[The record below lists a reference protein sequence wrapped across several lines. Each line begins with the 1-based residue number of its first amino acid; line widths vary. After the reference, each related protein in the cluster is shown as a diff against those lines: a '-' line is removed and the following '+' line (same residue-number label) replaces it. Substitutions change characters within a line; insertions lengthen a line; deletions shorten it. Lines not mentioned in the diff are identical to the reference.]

1 MQEDDSK
8 MQILKKLSAM
18 ALTMLLAVSS
28 VCAIPVYAQEYSSN
42 GATLTASWDAKAKKL
57 SLNES
62 GVRFE
67 EENIVPGDRINSQ
80 VVVKN
85 ETGADVTLS
94 LIRVENAN
102 NTQPDLYQYMTASIT
117 QGNQSLYAGNM
128 VNGTTGPVTKEIPL
142 AKGETKTVYITVEMP
157 NTVGN
162 EAQGGTMDT
171 NWVWQVYMQNEP
183 ITDTV
188 SNNKQSEPT
197 QPPQVA
203 IVTTPSS
210 ANKSIQ
216 SGVDDVFHSESTQVA
231 FVVLVAAFVVVAVL
245 LVKSSK
251 DEKKSKPAV
260 IDGECKVAEDD
271 KSEDK

>member
-1 MQEDDSK
+1 MQL
-8 MQILKKLSAM
+8 MKKIGAM
-18 ALTMLLAVSS
+18 ALTAVLAISS
-28 VCAIPVYAQEYSSN
+28 FCTVPAYAQDYNSD
-42 GATLTASWDAKAKKL
+42 GATLTASWDAKTKKL

-62 GVRFE
+62 GILFDE
-67 EENIVPGDRINSQ
+67 KDIVPGDKINSQ

-85 ETGADVTLS
+85 DTGTDVTVS

-102 NTQPDLYQYMTASIT
+102 NTQPDLYQYMTASVT
-117 QGNQSLYAGNM
+117 QGNQSLYVGNM
-128 VNGTTGPVTKEIPL
+128 VNGATGPVTKAIPL
-142 AKGETKTVYITVEMP
+142 AKGESKTLYISVELP

-183 ITDTV
+183 VTDTGNNG
-188 SNNKQSEPT
+188 NNKQPEPT
-197 QPPQVA
+197 QSPQVA

-231 FVVLVAAFVVVAVL
+231 FVVLVAAFVAVAVL
-245 LVKSSK
+245 LVKSNK
-251 DEKKSKPAV
+251 DEKKSKPAI
-260 IDGECKVAEDD
+260 IDGECKAVEDD
-271 KSEDK
+271 KNEDK

>member
-1 MQEDDSK
+1 

-28 VCAIPVYAQEYSSN
+28 VCAIPVYAQDYNSN

-62 GVRFE
+62 GVLFE

-85 ETGADVTLS
+85 ETGADVTVS

-102 NTQPDLYQYMTASIT
+102 NTQPHLYQYMTASIT

>member
-1 MQEDDSK
+1 

-28 VCAIPVYAQEYSSN
+28 VCAIPVYAQDYNSN

-62 GVRFE
+62 GVLFE

-85 ETGADVTLS
+85 ETGADVTVS

-203 IVTTPSS
+203 IVTAPSS

>member
-1 MQEDDSK
+1 
-8 MQILKKLSAM
+8 MQILKKLGAM

-28 VCAIPVYAQEYSSN
+28 VCAIPVYAQDYNSN
-42 GATLTASWDAKAKKL
+42 GGTLTASWDAKAKKV

-62 GVRFE
+62 GVLFE

-85 ETGADVTLS
+85 DTGTDVTVS

-117 QGNQSLYAGNM
+117 QGNQTLYAGNM
-128 VNGTTGPVTKEIPL
+128 VNGTTGPVTKEISL

-162 EAQGGTMDT
+162 EAQGGTMET

-183 ITDTV
+183 VTDTGNS
-188 SNNKQSEPT
+188 SNNKQPEPT

-216 SGVDDVFHSESTQVA
+216 SGVDDVFHSESTNYVLFGLTIAFAIVA
-231 FVVLVAAFVVVAVL
+231 L
-245 LVKSSK
+245 LFVKSNR
-251 DEKKSKPAV
+251 DEKKANSVKT
-260 IDGECKVAEDD
+260 IDWECKAVDED

>member
-1 MQEDDSK
+1 

-28 VCAIPVYAQEYSSN
+28 VCAIPVYAQDYNSN

-62 GVRFE
+62 GVLFE

-85 ETGADVTLS
+85 ETGADVTVS

-102 NTQPDLYQYMTASIT
+102 NTQPDLYQYLTASIT

>member
-1 MQEDDSK
+1 MR
-8 MQILKKLSAM
+8 ILKKLSAM
-18 ALTMLLAVSS
+18 ALTLLLAVSS
-28 VCAIPVYAQEYSSN
+28 VCAIPVYAQDYSNN
-42 GATLTASWDAKAKKL
+42 GATLTASWDAKSKKL

-62 GVRFE
+62 GVLFE
-67 EENIVPGDRINSQ
+67 ENNIVPGDRINSQ

-85 ETGADVTLS
+85 DTGMDVTVS
-94 LIRVENAN
+94 LIRVENTN
-102 NTQPDLYQYMTASIT
+102 NTKPDLYQYMTTSIT
-117 QGNQSLYAGNM
+117 QGNQTLYAGKM
-128 VNGTTGPVTKEIPL
+128 VNGTTGPITKAISL

-157 NTVGN
+157 TTVGN

-171 NWVWQVYMQNEP
+171 NWVWQVYMDKEP
-183 ITDTV
+183 VTDTG
-188 SNNKQSEPT
+188 NNNGNDNKQPEPT

-251 DEKKSKPAV
+251 GEKKAKPAV

>member
-1 MQEDDSK
+1 MR
-8 MQILKKLSAM
+8 ILKKLSAM
-18 ALTMLLAVSS
+18 ALTLLLAVSS
-28 VCAIPVYAQEYSSN
+28 VCAIPVYAQDYSNN
-42 GATLTASWDAKAKKL
+42 GATLTASWDAKSKKL

-62 GVRFE
+62 GVLFE
-67 EENIVPGDRINSQ
+67 ENNIVPGDRINSQ

-85 ETGADVTLS
+85 DTGTDVTVS
-94 LIRVENAN
+94 LIRVENTN
-102 NTQPDLYQYMTASIT
+102 NTKPDLYQYMTTSIT
-117 QGNQSLYAGNM
+117 QGNQSLYAGKM
-128 VNGTTGPVTKEIPL
+128 VNGTTGPVTKEISL

-183 ITDTV
+183 VTDTG
-188 SNNKQSEPT
+188 NNNGNNSKQPGPT

-216 SGVDDVFHSESTQVA
+216 SGVDDVFHSESTNY
-231 FVVLVAAFVVVAVL
+231 VL
-245 LVKSSK
+245 LGLTLAFAIVALLFVKSNY
-251 DEKKSKPAV
+251 DEKKANSVKT
-260 IDGECKVAEDD
+260 IDGECKAVEDD
-271 KSEDK
+271 KDEDK

>member
-1 MQEDDSK
+1 
-8 MQILKKLSAM
+8 MQILKKLGAM

-28 VCAIPVYAQEYSSN
+28 VCAIPVYAQDYNSN

-62 GVRFE
+62 GVLFE

-85 ETGADVTLS
+85 ETGADVTVS

-117 QGNQSLYAGNM
+117 QGNQTLYAGNM
-128 VNGTTGPVTKEIPL
+128 VNGTTGPVTKEISL

-157 NTVGN
+157 TTVGN

-171 NWVWQVYMQNEP
+171 NWVWQVYMDKEP
-183 ITDTV
+183 VTDTG
-188 SNNKQSEPT
+188 NNNGNDNKQPEPT

>member
-1 MQEDDSK
+1 

-18 ALTMLLAVSS
+18 ALTLLLAVSS
-28 VCAIPVYAQEYSSN
+28 VCAIPVYAQDYNSN

-62 GVRFE
+62 GVLFE

-85 ETGADVTLS
+85 DTGTDVTVS
-94 LIRVENAN
+94 LIRVENTN
-102 NTQPDLYQYMTASIT
+102 NTKPDLYQYMTTSIT
-117 QGNQSLYAGNM
+117 QGNQSLYAGKM
-128 VNGTTGPVTKEIPL
+128 VNGTTGPVTKEASL

-157 NTVGN
+157 TTVGN

-171 NWVWQVYMQNEP
+171 NWVWQVYMDKEP
-183 ITDTV
+183 VTDIG
-188 SNNKQSEPT
+188 NNNGNDNKQPEPT

-216 SGVDDVFHSESTQVA
+216 SGVDDVFHSDSTQVA

-245 LVKSSK
+245 FMKSNK
-251 DEKKSKPAV
+251 DEKKTKSAT
-260 IDGECKVAEDD
+260 IDGEYKAVEDG
-271 KSEDK
+271 KTEDK

>member
-1 MQEDDSK
+1 

-28 VCAIPVYAQEYSSN
+28 VCAIPVYAQDYNSN

-62 GVRFE
+62 GVLFE

-85 ETGADVTLS
+85 ETGADVTVS

-251 DEKKSKPAV
+251 DEKKSKPTV

>member
-1 MQEDDSK
+1 
-8 MQILKKLSAM
+8 MQIFKKLGAM

-28 VCAIPVYAQEYSSN
+28 VCAIPVYAQDYNSN

-57 SLNES
+57 TLNES
-62 GVRFE
+62 GALFE

-85 ETGADVTLS
+85 DTGADVTVS

-117 QGNQSLYAGNM
+117 QGNQTLYAGNM
-128 VNGTTGPVTKEIPL
+128 VNGTTGPVTKEISL

-157 NTVGN
+157 TTVGN

-171 NWVWQVYMQNEP
+171 NWVWQVYIDKEP
-183 ITDTV
+183 VTDTG
-188 SNNKQSEPT
+188 NNNGNDNKQPEPT

-216 SGVDDVFHSESTQVA
+216 SGVDDVFHSDSTQVA

-245 LVKSSK
+245 FMKSNK
-251 DEKKSKPAV
+251 DEKKTKSAT
-260 IDGECKVAEDD
+260 IDGEYKAVEDG
-271 KSEDK
+271 KTEDK

>member
-1 MQEDDSK
+1 
-8 MQILKKLSAM
+8 MQILKKLGAM

-28 VCAIPVYAQEYSSN
+28 VCAIPVYAQDYNCN
-42 GATLTASWDAKAKKL
+42 GATLTASWDAKSKKL

-62 GVRFE
+62 GVLFE

-85 ETGADVTLS
+85 DTGTDVTVA

-102 NTQPDLYQYMTASIT
+102 NTEPDLYKYMTTSIT
-117 QGNQSLYAGNM
+117 QGHQTLYAGNM
-128 VNGTTGPVTKEIPL
+128 VNGTTGPVTKEISL

-162 EAQGGTMDT
+162 EAQGGTMET
-171 NWVWQVYMQNEP
+171 NWVWQVHMQNEP
-183 ITDTV
+183 VTDTGNS
-188 SNNKQSEPT
+188 SNNKQSEQT
-197 QPPQVA
+197 KPPQVA
-203 IVTTPSS
+203 VVTTPSS

-216 SGVDDVFHSESTQVA
+216 SGVDDVFHSESTNYVLFGLTLA
-231 FVVLVAAFVVVAVL
+231 FVIVAL
-245 LVKSSK
+245 LFVKSNR
-251 DEKKSKPAV
+251 DEKKANSVKT

>member
-1 MQEDDSK
+1 

-28 VCAIPVYAQEYSSN
+28 VCAIPVYAQDYNSN

-57 SLNES
+57 SLNEL
-62 GVRFE
+62 GVLFE

-85 ETGADVTLS
+85 ETGADVTVS

-245 LVKSSK
+245 LVKCSK

>member
-1 MQEDDSK
+1 
-8 MQILKKLSAM
+8 MQILKKLGAM

-28 VCAIPVYAQEYSSN
+28 VCAISVYAQDYNSN

-62 GVRFE
+62 GVLFE

-85 ETGADVTLS
+85 DTGTDVTVS
-94 LIRVENAN
+94 LIRVENTN
-102 NTQPDLYQYMTASIT
+102 NTKPDLYQYMTASIT
-117 QGNQSLYAGNM
+117 QGNQTLYAGNM
-128 VNGTTGPVTKEIPL
+128 VNGTTGPVTKEISL
-142 AKGETKTVYITVEMP
+142 AKGETKTVYITGEMP
-157 NTVGN
+157 TTVGN

-171 NWVWQVYMQNEP
+171 NWVWQVYMDKEP
-183 ITDTV
+183 VTDTGN
-188 SNNKQSEPT
+188 NNKKSEPT

>member
-1 MQEDDSK
+1 
-8 MQILKKLSAM
+8 MQILKKLGAM

-28 VCAIPVYAQEYSSN
+28 VCAIPVYSQDYNSN

-62 GVRFE
+62 GVLFE

-85 ETGADVTLS
+85 DTGADVTVS

-117 QGNQSLYAGNM
+117 QGNQTLYAGNM
-128 VNGTTGPVTKEIPL
+128 VNGTTGPVTKEISL
-142 AKGETKTVYITVEMP
+142 TKGETKTVYITVEMP
-157 NTVGN
+157 TTVGN

-171 NWVWQVYMQNEP
+171 NWVWQVYMDKEP
-183 ITDTV
+183 VTDTGN
-188 SNNKQSEPT
+188 NNKQSEPT

>member
-1 MQEDDSK
+1 

-18 ALTMLLAVSS
+18 ALTLLLAVSS
-28 VCAIPVYAQEYSSN
+28 VCAIPVYAQDYNSN

-62 GVRFE
+62 GALFE
-67 EENIVPGDRINSQ
+67 EQNIVPGDRINSQ

-85 ETGADVTLS
+85 DTGTDVTVS
-94 LIRVENAN
+94 LIRVENTN
-102 NTQPDLYQYMTASIT
+102 NTKPDLYQYMTASIT
-117 QGNQSLYAGNM
+117 QGNQTLYAGNM
-128 VNGTTGPVTKEIPL
+128 VNGTTGPVTKEISL

-157 NTVGN
+157 TTVGN
-162 EAQGGTMDT
+162 EAQGGTMET
-171 NWVWQVYMQNEP
+171 IWVWQVYMQNEP
-183 ITDTV
+183 VTDTGNN
-188 SNNKQSEPT
+188 SNNKQSEQT
-197 QPPQVA
+197 KPPQVA
-203 IVTTPSS
+203 VVTTPSS

-245 LVKSSK
+245 LVKSNK

>member
-8 MQILKKLSAM
+8 MQILKKLSSM
-18 ALTMLLAVSS
+18 ALTLLLAVSS
-28 VCAIPVYAQEYSSN
+28 VCAIPVYAQDYSSN
-42 GATLTASWDAKAKKL
+42 GATLTASWDAKTKKL
-57 SLNES
+57 SLNEL
-62 GVRFE
+62 GVLFE
-67 EENIVPGDRINSQ
+67 ENNIVPGDHINSQ

-85 ETGADVTLS
+85 DTGTDVTVS

-117 QGNQSLYAGNM
+117 QGNQTLYAGNM
-128 VNGTTGPVTKEIPL
+128 VNGTTGPVTKEISL

-157 NTVGN
+157 TTVGN

-171 NWVWQVYMQNEP
+171 NWVWQVYMDKEP
-183 ITDTV
+183 VTDTGN
-188 SNNKQSEPT
+188 NNKQSEPT

>member
-1 MQEDDSK
+1 
-8 MQILKKLSAM
+8 MQILKKLGAM

-28 VCAIPVYAQEYSSN
+28 VCAIPVYAQDYNSN

-62 GVRFE
+62 GVLFE
-67 EENIVPGDRINSQ
+67 EKNIVPGDRINSQ

-85 ETGADVTLS
+85 DTGTDVTVS
-94 LIRVENAN
+94 LIRVEDTN

-128 VNGTTGPVTKEIPL
+128 VNGTTGPVTKEISL

-162 EAQGGTMDT
+162 EAQGGTMNT

-183 ITDTV
+183 VTDTGNNG
-188 SNNKQSEPT
+188 NNKQPEPT

-216 SGVDDVFHSESTQVA
+216 SGVDDVFHSESTNYVLFGLTIAFAIVA
-231 FVVLVAAFVVVAVL
+231 L
-245 LVKSSK
+245 LFVKSNR
-251 DEKKSKPAV
+251 DEKKANSVKT
-260 IDGECKVAEDD
+260 IDWECKAVDED

>member
-1 MQEDDSK
+1 

-18 ALTMLLAVSS
+18 ALTLLLAVSS
-28 VCAIPVYAQEYSSN
+28 VCAIPVYAQDYSSN
-42 GATLTASWDAKAKKL
+42 GATLTASWDAKSKKL

-62 GVRFE
+62 GVLFE
-67 EENIVPGDRINSQ
+67 ENNIVPGDRINSQ

-85 ETGADVTLS
+85 DTGTDVTVS
-94 LIRVENAN
+94 LIRVENTN
-102 NTQPDLYQYMTASIT
+102 NTKPDLYQYMTTSIA
-117 QGNQSLYAGNM
+117 QGNQTLYAGNM
-128 VNGTTGPVTKEIPL
+128 VNGTTGPVTKEISL

-157 NTVGN
+157 TTVGN
-162 EAQGGTMDT
+162 EAQGGTMET

-183 ITDTV
+183 VTNTGNNSNN
-188 SNNKQSEPT
+188 SNNKQPEQT
-197 QPPQVA
+197 KPPQVA

-245 LVKSSK
+245 LVKSNK

>member
-1 MQEDDSK
+1 
-8 MQILKKLSAM
+8 MQILKKLGAM

-28 VCAIPVYAQEYSSN
+28 VCAIPVYAQDYNSN

-57 SLNES
+57 TLNES
-62 GVRFE
+62 GALFE
-67 EENIVPGDRINSQ
+67 EENMVPGDRINSQ

-85 ETGADVTLS
+85 DTGADVTVS

-117 QGNQSLYAGNM
+117 QGNQTLYAGNM
-128 VNGTTGPVTKEIPL
+128 VNGTTGPVTKEISL
-142 AKGETKTVYITVEMP
+142 TKGETKTVYITVEMP
-157 NTVGN
+157 TTVGN
-162 EAQGGTMDT
+162 EAQGGTMET

-183 ITDTV
+183 VTDTV

-245 LVKSSK
+245 LVKSNK

>member
-1 MQEDDSK
+1 

-28 VCAIPVYAQEYSSN
+28 VCAIPVYAQDYNSN

-62 GVRFE
+62 GVLFE
-67 EENIVPGDRINSQ
+67 EDNSVPCVRINSQ

-85 ETGADVTLS
+85 ETGADVTVS